1 MHFYNPK
8 LFLKVALLLVCL
20 FVAIPKNHAYS
31 EVPVLTYIPVENQSD
46 TMGFNLAAQLPE
58 LIYQLILS
66 NKIILWDSPKKSI
79 KISADGLQS
88 IENSTGTSFSRP
100 KGFFMNEIWSS
111 NKKKTDFMIVG
122 FSFLNESSNGRV
134 SYGYVD
140 AREAAPFLVREQI
153 RTNVNGPAYF
163 SYMEAL
169 YSRRYYFIVTQFGS
183 NKFQENQ
190 EEAAEIKEK
199 AFGRNKTIVP
209 DINFPPIKLITYFI
223 DKDPSNPDDGGMIL
237 YRGFEKLF
245 ADNRELFFDKGGS
258 KYFDFKKYKS
268 ELVVTRIEAEEDWIQ
283 TPYGIVSIPKR
294 FIVYVNNKKLDAFE
308 LEEMYAMKMTIGL
321 KSPEDHLLEKNFQY
335 SLVKINQNFIGQGES
350 ELYLRALNEYSWT
363 QLSRF
368 VKYSKQN

>member
-1 MHFYNPK
+1 MHFYSPK
-8 LFLKVALLLVCL
+8 LYLKLSLLLLCL

-31 EVPVLTYIPVENQSD
+31 EVPVLTYVPVDNQSD

-58 LIYQLILS
+58 LIYHLILS
-66 NKIILWDSPKKSI
+66 NKIILWDSPKKNM

-88 IENSTGTSFSRP
+88 IENSTGTFFSRP

-111 NKKKTDFMIVG
+111 SKKKTDFMIVG
-122 FSFLNESSNGRV
+122 FSFLNESSKGKV

-140 AREAAPFLVREQI
+140 AREAAAFLVKEQI

-183 NKFQENQ
+183 KDFKENQ
-190 EEAAEIKEK
+190 DEAAEIKEK

-223 DKDPSNPDDGGMIL
+223 DKDPSNPNDGGMIL

-258 KYFDFKKYKS
+258 KYFDFKRYKS

-294 FIVYVNNKKLDAFE
+294 FIVYVNNKKLEAFE
-308 LEEMYAMKMTIGL
+308 LEEMQAMNMTIGL
-321 KSPEDHLLEKNFQY
+321 KSPEDHLLEKGFQY